1 MRTRCKGRDAPA
13 GCLFRPPIPSGIA
26 PPLLPPQIGRVSGRR
41 PSLSHAAGTGRA
53 SVLPATR
60 TAVLGPT
67 NTGKTHLAVERMC
80 GHQSGMIGFPLRLL
94 AREVYDR
101 VAALKGAAAVAL
113 ITGEE
118 KIVPEGARYFCC
130 TVEAMPAD
138 REVSFVAIDEIQTAA
153 DPERGHVFT
162 DRLLHMRGY
171 AETMLLGSETM
182 RPLVRK
188 LLPDFEI
195 VTRPR
200 FSTLSYAGTKKLSRL
215 PRRSAIVAFT
225 AADVY
230 ALAEMLRRQKGGAAV
245 VMGSLS
251 PRTRNA
257 QVAMYQSGE
266 VDYLVA
272 TDAIGMGLNMDIAH
286 VAFASLSKFDGHR
299 HRRLRVPEMAQ
310 IAGRAGRYQ
319 KDGSFGTVQ
328 LGAAEGAVVFTTDEI
343 DGIEGHRFEPLS
355 QIVWRNTDLD
365 FGSLPKLLAALDARP
380 GRGELVRGDDAIDFA
395 VLKRLAGEPWVMER
409 AHGPRGLGRLWAAC
423 GLPDYRKTGEEQHAR
438 LVGRVFRHLSE
449 GDGTLP
455 EAWIASELAHLD
467 RVTGDV
473 PTLADRIAAA
483 RTWTYV
489 AHRPGWLA
497 DGAHWAE
504 RTRAV
509 EDRLSDALHLAL
521 TQRFVDRRTAVLLRG
536 LKAKGGGEQRVAID
550 ADGTVAVEGEAIG
563 TLTGFR
569 FTADPQ
575 ARAGE
580 QRMLLAAA
588 EKHLPRELAHRARE
602 LASDADGAF
611 AFEYHGGMPPRIQWR
626 GARVALLRRGRDAMS
641 PRIELDRSLA
651 VLAADDRTRV
661 LERLQAWF
669 AAALAHELGPLVRLS
684 LLAGSSPLLGKGTS
698 LLQRR
703 GGGGAASRDVDLRE
717 TSARA
722 LASLPREGEVPLPR
736 SGEDQESPRERKGLS
751 APARGLVVRL
761 VETLGALRREE
772 ADAQLA
778 LLTRADRQALKAAG
792 GRIGPVH
799 LYVPAL
805 LRPEPTRWRLALWA
819 VWAGIPDLPPPP
831 VAGRVCVEAS
841 DTLPPGFLDIA
852 GYWRIGGEAVR
863 IDIVDRLAL
872 AVHNR
877 RQGRAAFVPDP
888 QWAASA
894 GLSREGFARLM
905 RALGYRLQLVDG
917 APHFAW
923 RGHRRVST
931 QPGRA
936 RGQTPVPSPFSILA
950 GLKG

>member
-1 MRTRCKGRDAPA
+1 M
-13 GCLFRPPIPSGIA
+13 
-26 PPLLPPQIGRVSGRR
+26 SGRR
-41 PSLSHAAGTGRA
+41 FFPSSDLSTAGGRGPVGHNIY
-53 SVLPATR
+53 SGTV

-101 VAALKGAAAVAL
+101 VVAAKGADAVAL

-118 KIVPEGARYFCC
+118 KIVPPNARYFCC
-130 TVEAMPAD
+130 TVEAMPLGRAGD
-138 REVSFVAIDEIQTAA
+138 QTGDGREVAFVAIDEVQVAA

-162 DRLLHMRGY
+162 DRILHARGY

-182 RPLVRK
+182 RPVIRK
-188 LLPDFEI
+188 LVPEAEI

-286 VAFASLSKFDGHR
+286 VAFASLGKFDGHR

-319 KDGSFGTVQ
+319 KDGTFGTVQ
-328 LGAAEGAVVFTTDEI
+328 LGTAEGSVAFAPEEI
-343 DGIEGHRFEPLS
+343 EGIEGHRFEPLT

-365 FGSLPKLLAALDARP
+365 YASLPRLLMSLDARP
-380 GRGELVRGDDAIDFA
+380 GRGELVRGDDAIDVA

-423 GLPDYRKTGEEQHAR
+423 GLPDYRKTGEEIHAR

-449 GDGTLP
+449 GEGVLP

-497 DGAHWAE
+497 DGPHWAE

-509 EDRLSDALHLAL
+509 EDRLSDALHTAL
-521 TQRFVDRRTAVLLRG
+521 TQRFVDRRTAVLLHG
-536 LKAKGGGEQRVAID
+536 LKAKGGGQRVEID
-550 ADGTVAVEGEAIG
+550 PDGAVAVEGEVIG
-563 TLTGFR
+563 SLAGFR
-569 FTADPQ
+569 FTADPL

-588 EKHLPRELAHRARE
+588 EKHLPRELAHRAKA
-602 LASDADGAF
+602 LVADADGAF
-611 AFEYHGGMPPRIQWR
+611 ALEYHGGMPPRLQWR
-626 GARVALLRRGRDAMS
+626 GHRVALLRRGRDAMT
-641 PRIELDRSLA
+641 PRIELDRSLT
-651 VLAADDRTRV
+651 VLAADDRARV
-661 LERLQAWF
+661 LERLQSWF
-669 AAALAHELGPLVRLS
+669 LAAVGRELGPLARLS
-684 LLAGSSPLLGKGTS
+684 ALSGSSPLPGRGTAP
-698 LLQRR
+698 LRR
-703 GGGGAASRDVDLRE
+703 GGGALLGKSE
-717 TSARA
+717 TSANA
-722 LASLPREGEVPLPR
+722 LAPPPREGAVPLPEG
-736 SGEDQESPRERKGLS
+736 GEEQGSREERRRLS
-751 APARGLVVRL
+751 AAARGLVVRL
-761 VETLGALRREE
+761 VETLGTLRRDDAEE
-772 ADAQLA
+772 QLGA
-778 LLTRADRQALKAAG
+778 LTRADRKLLSHAG
-792 GRIGPVH
+792 ARIGAVH
-799 LYVPAL
+799 VFVPMV

-819 VWAGIPDLPPPP
+819 VWNGITDLPPPP
-831 VAGRVCVEAS
+831 VAGRVCVEAPDS
-841 DTLPPGFLDIA
+841 LPPGFLDTA
-852 GYWRIGGEAVR
+852 GYWRIGAEAVR

-872 AVHNR
+872 AIHNR
-877 RQGRAAFVPDP
+877 RQGRAPFIPDP
-888 QWAASA
+888 NWAASA

-917 APHFAW
+917 AAQFAW
-923 RGHRRVST
+923 RGVRRPPSEI
-931 QPGRA
+931 GRA
-936 RGQTPVPSPFSILA
+936 GPGQTPAPSPFSVLA
-950 GLKG
+950 SMKGR

>member
-1 MRTRCKGRDAPA
+1 MSGRR
-13 GCLFRPPIPSGIA
+13 LPPTSPSGIF
-26 PPLLPPQIGRVSGRR
+26 
-41 PSLSHAAGTGRA
+41 RA
-53 SVLPATR
+53 SVAPATL

-101 VAALKGAAAVAL
+101 VVAAKGADAVAL

-118 KIVPEGARYFCC
+118 KIVPPNARYFCC
-130 TVEAMPAD
+130 TVEAMPLGRVGDQTGDTKDVA
-138 REVSFVAIDEIQTAA
+138 FVAIDEIQTAA

-188 LLPDFEI
+188 LLPDAEI

-215 PRRSAIVAFT
+215 PRRCAIVAFT
-225 AADVY
+225 AGDVY

-319 KDGSFGTVQ
+319 KDGTFGTVQ
-328 LGAAEGAVVFTTDEI
+328 LGAADGAVSFTPEEI
-343 DGIEGHRFEPLS
+343 ANIEEHRFEPLT

-365 FGSLPKLLAALDARP
+365 FSSLTKLLATLDARP
-380 GRGELVRGDDAIDFA
+380 GRGELVRGDDAIDVA

-409 AHGPRGLGRLWAAC
+409 VHAPRGLGRLWAAC

-449 GDGTLP
+449 GDGCLP

-497 DGAHWAE
+497 DGQHWAE

-521 TQRFVDRRTAVLLRG
+521 TQRFVDRRTAVLLHG
-536 LKAKGGGEQRVAID
+536 LKAKGGDQRVEID
-550 ADGTVAVEGEAIG
+550 ADGSVAVEGEVIG
-563 TLTGFR
+563 TLNGFR
-569 FTADPQ
+569 FTADPL

-588 EKHLPRELAHRARE
+588 EKHLPRELAHRARA
-602 LASDADGAF
+602 LAGDEDGAF
-611 AFEYHGGMPPRIQWR
+611 AFEYHGGMPPRIQWK
-626 GARVALLRRGRDAMS
+626 GARVALLRRGRDAMT
-641 PRIELDRSLA
+641 PRIELDRSLM
-651 VLAADDRTRV
+651 VLSADDRTRV
-661 LERLQAWF
+661 LDRLQAWF
-669 AAALAHELGPLVRLS
+669 AAAQLRELGPLVRLGA
-684 LLAGSSPLLGKGTS
+684 LCSSPAS
-698 LLQRR
+698 IPSDRR
-703 GGGGAASRDVDLRE
+703 ISASGDEL
-717 TSARA
+717 
-722 LASLPREGEVPLPR
+722 
-736 SGEDQESPRERKGLS
+736 SP
-751 APARGLVVRL
+751 AARGLVVRL
-761 VETLGALRREE
+761 VETLGALRRD
-772 ADAQLA
+772 DAEDQLIA
-778 LLTRADRQALKAAG
+778 LSRHDRRLLTAAG
-792 GRIGPVH
+792 AKIGAVH
-799 LYVPAL
+799 LFVPAL

-819 VWAGIPDLPPPP
+819 VWAGVPDLPPPP

-841 DTLPPGFLDIA
+841 DGLPPGFLDVA
-852 GYWRIGGEAVR
+852 GYWRIGSEAVR
-863 IDIVDRLAL
+863 IDIVDRLAR
-872 AVHNR
+872 AIHNT
-877 RQGRAAFVPDP
+877 RQGRTPFVPDP
-888 QWAASA
+888 NWAASA

-917 APHFAW
+917 TPQFAW
-923 RGHRRVST
+923 RGVRRPAPES
-931 QPGRA
+931 GRGGQ
-936 RGQTPVPSPFSILA
+936 GQTPPQSPFSVLA
-950 GLKG
+950 SMKGR